1 MFNLY
6 SLCRVP
12 FLRSHLVPFRAPLIP
27 RTIRRLSAAPGS
39 QEGIQV
45 AHAQFLAGAPANTK
59 WENGDVADELEGV
72 SPGSGKRVLH
82 QSWGLSCLQSLGK
95 LLPTSSHLFKLI
107 IPIPNSNK
115 PPTVILLHPAQPLSH
130 VSRLILSSLTESD
143 SIPARISFQ
152 SFAAVSKRPYQWSDS
167 TDIGDFIRD
176 AARSAKFR
184 ICFTNDEGKETSAI
198 SVRVPTFADRTVFL
212 RRRLAIINAQLESM
226 HEIKRTCDKEA
237 HRGAKRMAIGGF
249 GMLVAYWGIV
259 ARLTFWDYGWD
270 VMEPVTYLSGLST
283 VICGYLWFLYRGREV
298 SYSSVLDS
306 SISTRREALY
316 KAHGLDIDRWLD
328 LVSEKKG
335 LVKEIGR
342 IAEDYEGKDDEPK
355 KEDIEED
362 EEDTKDHD
370 TKSHKAS

>member
-1 MFNLY
+1 MFSPYPLR
-6 SLCRVP
+6 RVP
-12 FLRSHLVPFRAPLIP
+12 WMRYHSIPFRAPIIP
-27 RTIRRLSAAPGS
+27 RAIRCLSAAPDS
-39 QEGIQV
+39 QEGIKV

-59 WENGDVADELEGV
+59 WENGEVADELEGV
-72 SPGSGKRVLH
+72 SPGI
-82 QSWGLSCLQSLGK
+82 GK

-107 IPIPNSNK
+107 IPMPNSNT

-130 VSRLILSSLTESD
+130 VSRLILSSLAEDPPST
-143 SIPARISFQ
+143 RISFQ

-167 TDIGDFIRD
+167 TDVGDFIRD
-176 AARSAKFR
+176 GARSAEFR
-184 ICFTNDEGKETSAI
+184 ICFTGNEGKETRAI

-270 VMEPVTYLSGLST
+270 VMEPITYLSGLST

-306 SISTRREALY
+306 SISVRREALY
-316 KAHGLDIDRWLD
+316 KVHGLDIDRWLD

-342 IAEDYEGKDDEPK
+342 IAEDYEGQDDGLK
-355 KEDIEED
+355 KGEIEE

-370 TKSHKAS
+370 TKSS

>member
-1 MFNLY
+1 MFRLFPLRRV
-6 SLCRVP
+6 SL
-12 FLRSHLVPFRAPLIP
+12 LRHHPAPFRALPIS
-27 RTIRRLSAAPGS
+27 RTIRRLSAVPDS
-39 QEGIQV
+39 QEGINV
-45 AHAQFLAGAPANTK
+45 AHAQFLAGAPAHTK
-59 WENGDVADELEGV
+59 WEGGEVADELEGV
-72 SPGSGKRVLH
+72 SPGSGK
-82 QSWGLSCLQSLGK
+82 

-107 IPIPNSNK
+107 LPMPNSTK

-130 VSRLILSSLTESD
+130 VSRLIQSSLTEV
-143 SIPARISFQ
+143 PLPTRISFQ

-167 TDIGDFIRD
+167 TDVGDFIRD

-184 ICFTNDEGKETSAI
+184 LCFTDDEGRETSVI
-198 SVRVPTFADRTVFL
+198 SVGVPTFEDRTVFL

-237 HRGAKRMAIGGF
+237 QRGAKRMAIGGF
-249 GMLVAYWGIV
+249 GMLVAYWGVV

-270 VMEPVTYLSGLST
+270 VMEPITYLSGLST

-316 KAHGLDIDRWLD
+316 KTHGLDIDRWLD

-342 IAEDYEGKDDEPK
+342 IAEDYEGHEDGPK
-355 KEDIEED
+355 ERDMEEED
-362 EEDTKDHD
+362 DTKDSN
-370 TKSHKAS
+370 TKSS